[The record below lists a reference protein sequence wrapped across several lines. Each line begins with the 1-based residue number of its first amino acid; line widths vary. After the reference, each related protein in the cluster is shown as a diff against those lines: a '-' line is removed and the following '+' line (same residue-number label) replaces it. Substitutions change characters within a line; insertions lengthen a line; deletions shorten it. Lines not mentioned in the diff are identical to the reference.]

1 MHESGFAEAEPA
13 DCAAVPVTG
22 SLLKRYLLA
31 LAGILCV
38 ALGWI
43 GTFVPGLPT
52 VGFLLIASYC
62 FTRSCP
68 WLEQRLIR
76 NRWFARFLHYLD
88 GDLEMPLK
96 ARLTALAMMWTS
108 IAVSLSV
115 LLLSGRRNPWLLGA
129 IVLAGLFGTIAIW
142 RFRRG
147 KNSAAKTG
155 FPEPACPGISPP
167 DPSHFSSGQA
177 PSTPDIASVR
187 PTACPAGFTRRPAAP
202 NRLSVSAA
210 RKSQ

>member
-1 MHESGFAEAEPA
+1 MNESGAAQADSTVSPA
-13 DCAAVPVTG
+13 TTVPG

-31 LAGILCV
+31 LAGIICV

-96 ARLTALAMMWTS
+96 ARIMALAMMWTS
-108 IAVSLSV
+108 IAVSVTV
-115 LLLSGRRNPWLLGA
+115 LMVAGKRNPWLP
-129 IVLAGLFGTIAIW
+129 GTIVVAGIVGTVAIW
-142 RFRRG
+142 RFRRSRALVSCAIPG
-147 KNSAAKTG
+147 GPASKELPGQLTGHCSGEASSRSAGAERT
-155 FPEPACPGISPP
+155 
-167 DPSHFSSGQA
+167 
-177 PSTPDIASVR
+177 
-187 PTACPAGFTRRPAAP
+187 CPAGFGPKAP
-202 NRLSVSAA
+202 VQPG
-210 RKSQ
+210 K